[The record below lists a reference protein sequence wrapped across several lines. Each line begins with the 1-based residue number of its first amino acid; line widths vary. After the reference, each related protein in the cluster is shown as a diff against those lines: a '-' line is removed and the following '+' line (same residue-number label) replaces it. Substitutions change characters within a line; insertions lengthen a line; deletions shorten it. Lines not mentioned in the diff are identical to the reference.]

1 MAFAPVTGAHPMAAA
16 DVVAAVRRAGDG
28 NPLLGIGLDP
38 TAGMPAERLCASGSS
53 ASSGSAAAA
62 DLALAADSALAADL
76 ALAADSALGADFA
89 LAADLVARVAARLG
103 GCERRVAASM
113 VVLGY
118 SARLVG
124 PAVSMLLREHLLL
137 DLRPENV
144 RFDYDPRLGFSL
156 NLVRPVAW
164 RGDHTALRAG
174 WTRLVVDGHLR
185 PLIDAVRA
193 VVPVAPALLWGN
205 VASGLAG
212 AVRAVATGTPAVL
225 PVSRCHAEGLFL
237 LEYGPLRG
245 SGDLA
250 LHSGGLSFVRRSC
263 CLYYRLDGGGMCGDC
278 ALLHARGAASRG
290 PVSRGPA

>member
-1 MAFAPVTGAHPMAAA
+1 MAGTPVTGTEPVAAA

-38 TAGMPAERLCASGSS
+38 TAGTPADRLCVPG
-53 ASSGSAAAA
+53 G
-62 DLALAADSALAADL
+62 LAADGPS
-76 ALAADSALGADFA
+76 SA

-103 GCERRVAASM
+103 GCEPRVAASM

-124 PAVSMLLREHLLL
+124 PAVSVLLREDLLL

-144 RFDYDPRLGFSL
+144 RFGYDPRLGFSL
-156 NLVRPVAW
+156 NLVRPRAW
-164 RGDHTALRAG
+164 RDGRAALPAG
-174 WTRLVVDGHLR
+174 WSEVVVDGHLR
-185 PLIDAVRA
+185 LLIDAVRA

-205 VASGLAG
+205 VASGVAG
-212 AVRAVATGTPAVL
+212 AVRAVATGATGAL
-225 PVSRCHAEGLFL
+225 PGSRCHAEGLSL
-237 LEYGPLRG
+237 LEAGPLRG
-245 SGDLA
+245 TGELA

-278 ALLHARGAASRG
+278 ALLHARGRA
-290 PVSRGPA
+290 

>member
-1 MAFAPVTGAHPMAAA
+1 MAADVVVAAEPAAAA
-16 DVVAAVRRAGDG
+16 DVVAALRRAGDG

-38 TAGMPAERLCASGSS
+38 TAGMPADQLCAPG
-53 ASSGSAAAA
+53 GSAPGGR
-62 DLALAADSALAADL
+62 S
-76 ALAADSALGADFA
+76 STV
-89 LAADLVARVAARLG
+89 AADLVARVANRLG

-124 PAVSMLLREHLLL
+124 PAVSALLRDDLLL

-144 RFDYDPRLGFSL
+144 RFDYDPRRGFSL

-164 RGDHTALRAG
+164 RGDRAALRAG
-174 WTRLVVDGHLR
+174 WTGVVVDGHLR

-193 VVPVAPALLWGN
+193 VVPVSPALLWGN

-212 AVRAVATGTPAVL
+212 AIRAVATGTGGAL
-225 PVSRCHAEGLFL
+225 PVSRCHAEGLSL
-237 LEYGPLRG
+237 LEAGPLRG
-245 SGDLA
+245 TGDLA

-278 ALLHARGAASRG
+278 ALLHARG
-290 PVSRGPA
+290 PA